1 MSNNELNHG
10 KDALRRIANQL
21 DVVCQTSGTAQAS
34 QAATAPENK
43 RCESYPRLLYESLEI
58 RGKANDISRK
68 QETVS
73 TLRETNAI
81 ESKRKYVTTTQHKK
95 HIKNLPNEKL
105 TTQIAQARNMSIGEH
120 RYCCVTFKI

>member
-1 MSNNELNHG
+1 MSNNELNNG

-34 QAATAPENK
+34 QAAIAPENK

-95 HIKNLPNEKL
+95 HIKNLSNEKL